1 MAMPDESSETSGQAG
16 ISRRTFLRIGGAAVG
31 SLLVACGGAAPAT
44 PAAEAPAASTA
55 AAAAATAA
63 PAAATAAA
71 PAAAT
76 AVVPAVNTGAKQTVR
91 YLSWWFEEGN
101 RGKTWNAFIKE
112 FNDSHKDI
120 EIKAENIPFDA
131 YTTKTIVAAQ
141 SGKLDG
147 DILQA
152 TPELAP
158 RLIKADLLFPLDDV
172 LVRNNITDLSSAHD
186 AMRKDGHLYGLDM
199 VTVAFGILYN
209 KKRYDDAKITPAK
222 TPEEWVE
229 VSKALTNR
237 DKQQYGLW
245 ANHLVN
251 EASDFWFQLEEWAMP
266 YGGLWAKGKTPLLT
280 SDPIIKGLKLFKQ
293 MYDVAFP
300 QGADGAT
307 GQRLFGT
314 GAIAQGLYV
323 SAAVGGLKP
332 LFPDLYPQLRSAPI
346 PWASN
351 TSIARIHPMMINKA
365 SDVKDAALE
374 FVTYMYKP
382 DNYRR
387 MVEGCEDVI
396 FSMPSAADPA
406 YREKLQ
412 WLKPG
417 YDGVKYVTPFDV
429 VGDFIYNF
437 QEFGQI
443 VITNFANVL
452 NAGKSVEDAMA
463 QAQKEAEALAARIK

>member
-1 MAMPDESSETSGQAG
+1 MSRHDQSGENGGQTR
-16 ISRRTFLRIGGAAVG
+16 ITRRDFLRIGGMTMLG
-31 SLLVACGGAAPAT
+31 SVLAACGGTPPAAPDAGG
-44 PAAEAPAASTA
+44 AAAPTA
-55 AAAAATAA
+55 AG
-63 PAAATAAA
+63 AAA
-71 PAAAT
+71 PAAS
-76 AVVPAVNTGAKQTVR
+76 TGAKQTVR

-101 RGKTWNAFIKE
+101 RGKTWNTFIKE
-112 FNDSHKDI
+112 FNDSQKDI

-158 RLIKADLLFPLDDV
+158 RLIKADLLAPLDDV
-172 LVRNNITDLSSAHD
+172 LTRNNITDLSSAHD

-209 KKRYDDAKITPAK
+209 QKRYDDAKITPAK
-222 TPEEWVE
+222 TPEEWIE

-237 DKQQYGLW
+237 DKQQYGMW

-266 YGGLWAKGKTPLLT
+266 YDGVWAKGTTPLLT
-280 SDPIIKGLKLFKQ
+280 SEPILKGLTLFKQ
-293 MYDVAFP
+293 MYDAAFP

-351 TSIARIHPMMINKA
+351 KSIARIHPMMINKA
-365 SDVKDAALE
+365 SGVKDAALE

-396 FSMPSAADPA
+396 FAQPSAARKEYLD
-406 YREKLQ
+406 KLA

-417 YDGVKYVTPFDV
+417 YDGVTYVTPFDV
-429 VGDFIYNF
+429 VGDFVYNF

-452 NAGKSVEDAMA
+452 NSGASVEDAMA
-463 QAQKEAEALAARIK
+463 KAQKEAEALATRIK

>member
-1 MAMPDESSETSGQAG
+1 MPSNDSTDQNDRTARLT
-16 ISRRTFLRIGGAAVG
+16 RRDFLRFGGAAAITTV
-31 SLLVACGGAAPAT
+31 LAACGGGGAAPA
-44 PAAEAPAASTA
+44 
-55 AAAAATAA
+55 ATNA
-63 PAAATAAA
+63 PAAAGTTA
-71 PAAAT
+71 PA
-76 AVVPAVNTGAKQTVR
+76 VSTGAKQTVR

-101 RGKTWNAFIKE
+101 RGKTWVSFIKE
-112 FNDSHKDI
+112 FNDSQKDI
-120 EIKAENIPFDA
+120 EVKAENIPFDA

-158 RLIKADLLFPLDDV
+158 RLIKGDLLAPLDEV
-172 LVRNNITDLSSAHD
+172 LTRNNITDLSSAHD
-186 AMRKDGHLYGLDM
+186 AMRKDGKLYGLDM

-209 KKRYDDAKITPAK
+209 KKRYDDAGITPAK
-222 TPEEWVE
+222 TPDEWIA
-229 VSKALTNR
+229 VSKELTNR
-237 DKQQYGLW
+237 DKQQYGFW
-245 ANHLVN
+245 SSHLVS
-251 EASDFWFQLEEWAMP
+251 EASNFWFTLEEWAMP
-266 YGGLWAKGKTPLLT
+266 YDGVWAKGKTPLLT

-300 QGADGAT
+300 QGADGPT
-307 GQRLFGT
+307 GDKLFGT

-332 LFPDLYPQLRSAPI
+332 TYPDLYPQLRSAPI

-351 TSIARIHPMMINKA
+351 KSIARIHPMMINKDSA
-365 SDVKDAALE
+365 VKDAALE

-382 DNYRR
+382 DNYKR
-387 MVEGCEDVI
+387 MVIGCEDVI
-396 FSMPSAADPA
+396 FAQKSAADPA
-406 YREKLQ
+406 YLAKLE

-417 YDGVKYVTPFDV
+417 YDGVSYITPFDV
-429 VGDFIYNF
+429 VGDFVYNF

-443 VITNFANVL
+443 VITNFADVL

-463 QAQKEAEALAARIK
+463 AAQKQAEALAERIK

>member
-1 MAMPDESSETSGQAG
+1 MTTENKQP
-16 ISRRTFLRIGGAAVG
+16 INRRQFLKGAAAVG
-31 SLLVACGGAAPAT
+31 GAGVLSAIIAACG
-44 PAAEAPAASTA
+44 ASP
-55 AAAAATAA
+55 TAA
-63 PAAATAAA
+63 PAATSA
-71 PAAAT
+71 PAAAATT
-76 AVVPAVNTGAKQTVR
+76 APAAAPTTAPAVNTGAKQTVR

-112 FNDSHKDI
+112 FNDSQKNI
-120 EIKAENIPFDA
+120 EIKAENIPFDT
-131 YTTKTIVAAQ
+131 YTTKTIVGAQ

-158 RLIKADLLFPLDDV
+158 RLIKSNLLYPLDAV
-172 LVRNNITDLSSAHD
+172 LTRNNIKDLSSAHD
-186 AMRKDGHLYGLDM
+186 VMRANGHIYGLDM

-209 KKRYDDAKITPAK
+209 SKRYADAKITPAK
-222 TPEEWVE
+222 TPDEWIA
-229 VSKALTNR
+229 VSKALTDR
-237 DKQQYGLW
+237 SKQQYGFFM
-245 ANHLVN
+245 NHLVS

-266 YGGLWAKGKTPLLT
+266 FDGVWAKGKTPLLT

-293 MYDVAFP
+293 MYDVAIP

-307 GQRLFGT
+307 GQNLFYT
-314 GAIAQGLYV
+314 GAVAQGLFV
-323 SAAVGGLKP
+323 SAAVGGVKP
-332 LFPDLYPQLRSAPI
+332 AAPDLYPLLRSAPI

-351 TSIARIHPMMINKA
+351 TSIARIHPMMINAA
-365 SDVKDAALE
+365 SNVKDAALE

-396 FSMPSAADPA
+396 FAQPSAARKEYLDA
-406 YREKLQ
+406 LQ

-417 YDGVKYVTPFDV
+417 YDGVKYITPFDV
-429 VGDFIYNF
+429 VGDFVYNF

-443 VITNFANVL
+443 VITNFAQVL

-463 QAQKEAEALAARIK
+463 AAQKQAEALAARIT

>member
-1 MAMPDESSETSGQAG
+1 MTTPKNQSM
-16 ISRRTFLRIGGAAVG
+16 SRRNFLKAAAVVG
-31 SLLVACGGAAPAT
+31 AGTALAAC
-44 PAAEAPAASTA
+44 APAATTGGGA
-55 AAAAATAA
+55 NA
-63 PAAATAAA
+63 
-71 PAAAT
+71 
-76 AVVPAVNTGAKQTVR
+76 PAVNKGAKQTVR

-112 FNDSHKDI
+112 FNDSQKDI

-158 RLIKADLLFPLDDV
+158 RLIKADLLLPLDDV
-172 LVRNNITDLSSAHD
+172 LVRNNIKDLSSAHD
-186 AMRKDGHLYGLDM
+186 ALRKDGKLYGLDM

-229 VSKALTNR
+229 VSKALTDR
-237 DKQQYGLW
+237 DNQKYGLW

-266 YGGLWAKGKTPLLT
+266 YDGVWAKGKTPLLT
-280 SDPIIKGLKLFKQ
+280 SDPIIKGLKLFKS

-314 GAIAQGLYV
+314 GATAQGLFV

-332 LFPDLYPQLRSAPI
+332 LFPDLYPELRSAPI
-346 PWASN
+346 PWSTN
-351 TSIARIHPMMINKA
+351 KSIARIHPMMINKDSA
-365 SDVKDAALE
+365 VKEAALE

-396 FSMPSAADPA
+396 FAQPSAARKEYLD
-406 YREKLQ
+406 KLE

-417 YDGVKYVTPFDV
+417 YDGVSYVTPFDV
-429 VGDFIYNF
+429 VGDFVYNF

-463 QAQKEAEALAARIK
+463 EAQKQAEALAERIK

>member
-1 MAMPDESSETSGQAG
+1 MTTQKPQHQKPQQM
-16 ISRRTFLRIGGAAVG
+16 SRRNFLKAAAVVG
-31 SLLVACGGAAPAT
+31 AGTALAAC
-44 PAAEAPAASTA
+44 APAATTGGGA
-55 AAAAATAA
+55 NA
-63 PAAATAAA
+63 
-71 PAAAT
+71 
-76 AVVPAVNTGAKQTVR
+76 PAVNKGAKQTVR

-112 FNDSHKDI
+112 FNDSQKDI

-158 RLIKADLLFPLDDV
+158 RLIKADLLLPLDDV
-172 LVRNNITDLSSAHD
+172 LVRNNIKDLSSAHD
-186 AMRKDGHLYGLDM
+186 ALRKDGKLYGLDM

-209 KKRYDDAKITPAK
+209 KKRYADAKITPAK
-222 TPEEWVE
+222 TPDEWVE

-266 YGGLWAKGKTPLLT
+266 YDGVWAKGKTPLLT
-280 SDPIIKGLKLFKQ
+280 SEPIIKGLKLFKS

-314 GAIAQGLYV
+314 GATAQGLFV

-332 LFPDLYPQLRSAPI
+332 LFPDLYPELRSAPI

-351 TSIARIHPMMINKA
+351 KSIARIHPMMINKDSA
-365 SDVKDAALE
+365 VKEAALE

-396 FSMPSAADPA
+396 FAQPSAARKEYLD
-406 YREKLQ
+406 KLE

-417 YDGVKYVTPFDV
+417 YDGVSYVTPFDV
-429 VGDFIYNF
+429 VGDFVYNF

-463 QAQKEAEALAARIK
+463 EAQKQAEALAERIK